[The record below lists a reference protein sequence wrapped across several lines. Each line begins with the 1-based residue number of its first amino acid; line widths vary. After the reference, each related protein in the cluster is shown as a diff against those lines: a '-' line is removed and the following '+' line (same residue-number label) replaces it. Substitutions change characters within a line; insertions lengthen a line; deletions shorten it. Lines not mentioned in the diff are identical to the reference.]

1 MRTLGFIL
9 IGVGV
14 ALIGN
19 AFFMSVAVDGGDGFG
34 AIANN
39 DLLNQRLM
47 YAVVGAGSVVS
58 GFLSLIL
65 KAISR

>member
-1 MRTLGFIL
+1 M
-9 IGVGV
+9 IGAGV

-19 AFFMSVAVDGGDGFG
+19 AFFMSVTVDGGDSFG
-34 AIANN
+34 PVANN

-47 YAVVGAGSVVS
+47 FAVVGASSVVS

-65 KAISR
+65 KAVSR

>member
-9 IGVGV
+9 ISIGV

-19 AFFMSVAVDGGDGFG
+19 AFFMSVAVDGGASFG

-47 YAVVGAGSVVS
+47 FAVVGAGALVS

>member
-9 IGVGV
+9 IGAGV

-19 AFFMSVAVDGGDGFG
+19 AFFMSVAVNGGDSFG
-34 AIANN
+34 PVANN
-39 DLLNQRLM
+39 DLLNQRLLF
-47 YAVVGAGSVVS
+47 AVVGASSVIS

-65 KAISR
+65 KAVSR